1 MKVTVFL
8 GTMVLAIAAD
18 LVAGGGHEA
27 QAGQPSPSSDYR
39 VLAPV
44 RHGNLTV
51 FPVVA
56 ARSYD
61 TEEFL
66 TLDEGLRSGEVIVT
80 ESGSLQPLMRRRRTP
95 IPPGGAQVNQL
106 VVVNNS

>member
-8 GTMVLAIAAD
+8 GTMVLAIAD

-27 QAGQPSPSSDYR
+27 RAGQPSASSDYR

-44 RHGNLTV
+44 RHVNLTV

-56 ARSYD
+56 AVSHD
-61 TEEFL
+61 TAGF
-66 TLDEGLRSGEVIVT
+66 
-80 ESGSLQPLMRRRRTP
+80 
-95 IPPGGAQVNQL
+95 
-106 VVVNNS
+106 